1 MENKIKTI
9 IKINNKIIESADII
23 LGNEEIE
30 LFKKVLFNN
39 KMHLCSS
46 CIAKVCLADKKS

>member
-30 LFKKVLFNN
+30 LPKKVLFNN